1 MLQSGLSQNGV
12 YDNAQMNTGVRATI
26 DWSGIDTVLLDMD
39 GTLLDLGFDNFF
51 WREYVPRHYG
61 RARGIAIEEARR
73 RLESLYRERQG
84 SLQWYCLDFWTRELD
99 LDILRL
105 KREVRERVRYIPR
118 VPEFLQNVRALD
130 KRLILVTNAHRDSLL
145 VKIEQT
151 ALHRHFDAVYSSH
164 DFGVPKED
172 AHFWS
177 QLAER
182 ESFDPA
188 RSLLADDSLPVLRAA
203 RDYGI
208 AHLIAIRR
216 PDLGAPRREIDEF
229 PAVDGLGE
237 MDPSANG

>member
-1 MLQSGLSQNGV
+1 MEDV
-12 YDNAQMNTGVRATI
+12 AQAII
-26 DWSGIDTVLLDMD
+26 DWTRIDTTLLDMD

-51 WREYVPRHYG
+51 WREYVPRRYG
-61 RARGIAIEEARR
+61 LARGLEIEEARR
-73 RLESLYRERQG
+73 LLERLYREREG

-99 LDILRL
+99 LDLLQL
-105 KREVRERVRYIPR
+105 KREVSERVRYIPR
-118 VPEFLQNVRALD
+118 VPEFLESVKALD
-130 KRLILVTNAHRDSLL
+130 KKLVLVTNAHRDSLL

-164 DFGVPKED
+164 DFGFPKED
-172 AHFWS
+172 ERFWL
-177 QLAER
+177 QLAR
-182 ESFDPA
+182 EEPFDPA

-203 RDYGI
+203 RDFGI

-237 MDPSANG
+237 VSPAADS

>member
-1 MLQSGLSQNGV
+1 MKDV
-12 YDNAQMNTGVRATI
+12 AQAII
-26 DWSGIDTVLLDMD
+26 DWTRIDTILLDMD

-51 WREYVPRHYG
+51 WREHVPRRYG
-61 RARGIAIEEARR
+61 LARGLEIEEARR
-73 RLESLYRERQG
+73 LLERLYREREG

-99 LDILRL
+99 LDLLQL
-105 KREVRERVRYIPR
+105 KREVSERVRYIPR
-118 VPEFLQNVRALD
+118 VPEFLESVRALD
-130 KRLILVTNAHRDSLL
+130 KKLVLVTNAHRDSLL

-164 DFGVPKED
+164 DFGFPKED
-172 AHFWS
+172 ERFWL
-177 QLAER
+177 QLARKEP
-182 ESFDPA
+182 FDPA

-203 RDYGI
+203 RDFGI

-237 MDPSANG
+237 VSPAADQ